1 MDLKLDLH
9 LNVLGIQE
17 DDAAWCAIAL
27 EMSLMGYGE
36 TFEHALEDL
45 YDAIVTQVTFAV
57 QHDTLDNIFI
67 PAEPRVLHHVCG
79 GQTRGVERQ
88 ARSSGG
94 GVDPSAGREH
104 PPPGTPVGNVR
115 ACHRLM

>member
-1 MDLKLDLH
+1 MDLKLELN

-17 DDAAWCAIAL
+17 DDASWCAIAL

-36 TFEHALEDL
+36 TFEKALEDL

-67 PAEPRVLHHVCG
+67 PAEPQYFTMYAEAKREALK
-79 GQTRGVERQ
+79 GQL
-88 ARSSGG
+88 AH
-94 GVDPSAGREH
+94 REGSLTH
-104 PPPGTPVGNVR
+104 LRVGNIPLPEPRSETFEPVT
-115 ACHRLM
+115 A

>member
-1 MDLKLDLH
+1 MDLKLELN

-17 DDAAWCAIAL
+17 DNASWCAIAL

-36 TFEHALEDL
+36 TFEQALEDL

-67 PAEPRVLHHVCG
+67 PAEPPVLHHVCG
-79 GQTRGVERQ
+79 GQTRGVEEQ
-88 ARSSGG
+88 ARPSRRI
-94 GVDPSAGREH
+94 VDPSASREH
-104 PPPGTPVGNVR
+104 PPPGTTVGNI
-115 ACHRLM
+115 